1 MGRAYRL
8 QLVHIGCGAVR
19 ISVAACA
26 YWLRWAAHI
35 GCSLCILAAIQLQAC
50 VYIHTDHAAIA
61 MDVAQI
67 PEWPVSSARVVVVLV
82 GTTHCD
88 CVVFDVAVSSI

>member
-1 MGRAYRL
+1 MINCARVVIHTDMYAHR
-8 QLVHIGCGAVR
+8 
-19 ISVAACA
+19 CA
-26 YWLRWAAHI
+26 YA
-35 GCSLCILAAIQLQAC
+35 GDLCCDRVHGGHSVSQHHTRIQLQAC